1 MGRSRRVRLD
11 VCGPLLRRRSGPAAT
26 SATRSGGGRVA
37 REHKYVSNSI
47 QSLHRFNIT
56 PNAGT
61 VEPLAVM
68 EVILHL
74 WQVSHTHQQ
83 AVSHTHTFD
92 SSLCFTRPGR
102 GGSQPVCWGVSFCR
116 MVPQKPCSVRAAL
129 ATVCQER
136 NVGARSEPPKPDR
149 YPKQCTLFSFVSL
162 SFLSSCYCFFLFF
175 FFFFFCVP
183 HSRHTDMYVCV
194 LVQLSKDTRFLR
206 CFRLQQWSEDYPA
219 LQTADSCCFVPFTS
233 GATTKV
239 MVKPRYWQHHV
250 PHQSH
255 TAP

>member
-1 MGRSRRVRLD
+1 M
-11 VCGPLLRRRSGPAAT
+11 
-26 SATRSGGGRVA
+26 A
-37 REHKYVSNSI
+37 REYKYVSNSI
-47 QSLHRFNIT
+47 PTLYRFNIN
-56 PNAGT
+56 PNAGN
-61 VEPLAVM
+61 VEPMAVM
-68 EVILHL
+68 EVVLYL
-74 WQVSHTHQQ
+74 WPVSHTHQQ

-92 SSLCFTRPGR
+92 SSLCFTRPVNRLFSTSLLESFILQNGTNETLLSVR
-102 GGSQPVCWGVSFCR
+102 CFGKCVSRTQCR
-116 MVPQKPCSVRAAL
+116 SKIRTTKTRPVPQ
-129 ATVCQER
+129 TMH
-136 NVGARSEPPKPDR
+136 
-149 YPKQCTLFSFVSL
+149 FV
-162 SFLSSCYCFFLFF
+162 
-175 FFFFFCVP
+175 FFCLP
-183 HSRHTDMYVCV
+183 HVCV